1 MNTCKKKQ
9 YGKFKIRQF
18 QPSPKATAPRG
29 DHKNLLS
36 KATEAF

>member
-1 MNTCKKKQ
+1 MNTWKKRSMENSRL
-9 YGKFKIRQF
+9 GNS
-18 QPSPKATAPRG
+18 SPKATAPRG